1 MDTSGRDQPPPPA
14 PAGPRSRAR
23 DLWQLD
29 IPMVFGVALCT
40 FFTIIELRRAGE
52 GFWRAWV
59 YTFEWPMIAAFIVWI
74 WWRYK
79 HEGNLTKGMVR
90 RWRQR
95 VERYQRESRAEQSSD
110 DPELAAW
117 RRHVADLEREREVDS

>member
-1 MDTSGRDQPPPPA
+1 MDDDPRDQPPPPA
-14 PAGPRSRAR
+14 PARPRSRAR

-29 IPMVFGVALCT
+29 IPLVFGLSLCT
-40 FFTIIELRRAGE
+40 ILTIVEARRAGE

-59 YTFEWPMIAAFIVWI
+59 YTFEWPIIGAFIIWI

-79 HEGNLTKGMVR
+79 HEGQLTKGMVR

-95 VERYQRESRAEQSSD
+95 VDRYEREARDADASD
-110 DPELAAW
+110 DPGLAAW
-117 RRHVADLEREREVDS
+117 RQQVAELERERGKDS

>member
-1 MDTSGRDQPPPPA
+1 MDGDPRDQPPPPA
-14 PAGPRSRAR
+14 PAKPRSRAR

-29 IPMVFGVALCT
+29 IPLVFGLALCT
-40 FFTIIELRRAGE
+40 FLTIVEARRAGE

-59 YTFEWPMIAAFIVWI
+59 YTLEWPIIGAFIIWI

-79 HEGNLTKGMVR
+79 HEGQLTKGTVR

-95 VERYQRESRAEQSSD
+95 VDPYEREARNADASD
-110 DPELAAW
+110 DPGLAAW
-117 RRHVADLEREREVDS
+117 RQQVAELEREPGKDT

>member
-1 MDTSGRDQPPPPA
+1 METSRHDQPPAHEPPR
-14 PAGPRSRAR
+14 PRSRVR

-29 IPMVFGVALCT
+29 IPLVFGLALCT
-40 FFTIIELRRAGE
+40 FLTIVEARRAGE

-59 YTFEWPMIAAFIVWI
+59 YTFEWPLIAAFIIWI

-79 HEGNLTKGMVR
+79 HEGHLTKGMVR

-95 VERYQRESRAEQSSD
+95 VDRYEREARESDAAD
-110 DPELAAW
+110 DPGLTAW
-117 RRHVADLEREREVDS
+117 RHHVTELERERDIDS

>member
-1 MDTSGRDQPPPPA
+1 MDTPDRDQPPAPA
-14 PAGPRSRAR
+14 PAGPRSRRR

-40 FFTIIELRRAGE
+40 FLTVVEARRAGE

-59 YTFEWPMIAAFIVWI
+59 YTFEWPLIAAFIIWI

-79 HEGNLTKGMVR
+79 HEGQLTKGMIR
-90 RWRQR
+90 RWKQR
-95 VERYQRESRAEQSSD
+95 VQRYEREARAADETH
-110 DPELAAW
+110 DPGLAAW
-117 RRHVADLEREREVDS
+117 RQHVAELERERGIEQ

>member
-1 MDTSGRDQPPPPA
+1 V
-14 PAGPRSRAR
+14 R

-29 IPMVFGVALCT
+29 IPLVFGLALCT
-40 FFTIIELRRAGE
+40 FLTIVEARRAGE

-59 YTFEWPMIAAFIVWI
+59 YTFEWPLIAAFIIWI

-95 VERYQRESRAEQSSD
+95 VDRYEREAREADAAD
-110 DPELAAW
+110 DPGLTAW
-117 RRHVADLEREREVDS
+117 RHHVTELERERDIDS

>member
-1 MDTSGRDQPPPPA
+1 MNNSDQPPAPEPA
-14 PAGPRSRAR
+14 RPRSRMR

-29 IPMVFGVALCT
+29 IPLVFGLALCT
-40 FFTIIELRRAGE
+40 FLTIVEARRAGE

-59 YTFEWPMIAAFIVWI
+59 YTFEWPLIGAFIIWI

-79 HEGNLTKGMVR
+79 HEGHLTKGMIR

-95 VERYQRESRAEQSSD
+95 VDRYEREARDADSSD
-110 DPELAAW
+110 DPGLTAW
-117 RRHVADLEREREVDS
+117 RQQVADLERERGLDS

>member
-1 MDTSGRDQPPPPA
+1 MNVSGNDQPPEPST
-14 PAGPRSRAR
+14 PRPHSRKR

-40 FFTIIELRRAGE
+40 FLTIVEARRAGE

-59 YTFEWPMIAAFIVWI
+59 YTFEWPLIAAFILWI

-79 HEGNLTKGMVR
+79 HEGQITKSTIR

-95 VERYQRESRAEQSSD
+95 VERYERDAREADSTD
-110 DPELAAW
+110 DPGLAAW
-117 RRHVADLEREREVDS
+117 RQQVADLERERGIDQ